1 MVPISLF
8 CKEWFLKSRGL
19 EVCSA
24 LMGAGL
30 SRSGQKLQTQTRP
43 AGHTHGPFQPF
54 RWAQRQPGA
63 RLQDN
68 SRLLAPSRALTSGL
82 GVQGNLPERAS
93 QENCRGDPGGAQEC
107 AGLRRRVTGAP
118 YRWGSR
124 GLERRRECWVH
135 SLPRPWVTGF
145 LFPSLSFP
153 ICKL

>member
-19 EVCSA
+19 EVCWA
-24 LMGAGL
+24 LMWAGL
-30 SRSGQKLQTQTRP
+30 SRSGQKQRTQTSP

-54 RWAQRQPGA
+54 RRAQRQLGA

-68 SRLLAPSRALTSGL
+68 SRLLAPSQALTWGL
-82 GVQGNLPERAS
+82 GVQGKLPERAS

-107 AGLRRRVTGAP
+107 AGLGRRVSGAP
-118 YRWGSR
+118 YLRGSR
-124 GLERRRECWVH
+124 GWGRRRERWVH

-145 LFPSLSFP
+145 LFPSLSVP